1 MLVALG
7 EQFDITPGT
16 TRVALSRMV
25 DRGELAND
33 DGVYSLIGRL
43 LERQERQDRSTQPTA
58 QWDGT
63 WECAIVTASG
73 RSARERSQLRNA
85 LLTLGLGERREGVW
99 MRPSN
104 LEPDRMRVSR
114 IAADAQVEW
123 YRLAPIP
130 VTEARLLAGQL
141 YPLDTWATTALVL
154 IEALTTAARNMTT
167 AARAEGGASLER
179 AFTLDAA
186 ARRHFVH
193 DPLLPAELEPPGWPV
208 VGLRQA
214 FAHFDGELGA
224 ALRSFFGALR

>member
-7 EQFDITPGT
+7 EQFDIPPGT

-33 DGVYSLIGRL
+33 DGSYSLAGRL

-63 WECAIVTASG
+63 WECAIVTASR
-73 RSARERSQLRNA
+73 RSARERSQLRSA
-85 LLTLGLGERREGVW
+85 LMTLGLGERREGVW
-99 MRPSN
+99 MRPRN
-104 LEPDRMRVSR
+104 LAPDRMRVSR
-114 IAADAQVEW
+114 TAADAQVEW

-130 VTEARLLAGQL
+130 VTEARAHAAQL

-154 IEALTTAARNMTT
+154 IEALTSAARNMTT
-167 AARAEGGASLER
+167 AARTKGGASLER

-193 DPLLPAELEPPGWPV
+193 DPLLPAELEPPDWPIH
-208 VGLRQA
+208 GLRQA
-214 FAHFDGELGA
+214 FMHFDEELGA

>member
-1 MLVALG
+1 MFVALG
-7 EQFDITPGT
+7 EQFDIPPGT

-33 DGVYSLIGRL
+33 DGIYSLTGRL

-63 WECAIVTASG
+63 WECAIVTASR

-85 LLTLGLGERREGVW
+85 LMALGLGERREGVW
-99 MRPSN
+99 MRPRN
-104 LEPDRMRVSR
+104 LAPDRMRVSR
-114 IAADAQVEW
+114 TAADAQVEW

-130 VTEARLLAGQL
+130 VTEARPLAAQL

-154 IEALTTAARNMTT
+154 IEALTSAAGNMTT
-167 AARAEGGASLER
+167 AARTKGGASLER

-186 ARRHFVH
+186 TRRHFVH
-193 DPLLPAELEPPGWPV
+193 DPLLPAELAPPDWPIL
-208 VGLRQA
+208 GLRQA
-214 FAHFDGELGA
+214 FMHFDGELGA